1 MNKKKRYLLDDINNE
16 EFSLICI
23 NSNCENFRLAYLLN
37 KAFNSR
43 FIKSKEEVYHNK
55 YKVKF
60 QSFEWND
67 RIKGVSCYLFSNRSL
82 LVEDSAEKVGSLFE
96 IPKTKELYLIE
107 DLIDVDYILKINSG
121 INTVS
126 LVKAV
131 EKISEVSYF
140 YQPNLSQINLDLII
154 NF

>member
-1 MNKKKRYLLDDINNE
+1 MTELRSILL
-16 EFSLICI
+16 S
-23 NSNCENFRLAYLLN
+23 
-37 KAFNSR
+37 
-43 FIKSKEEVYHNK
+43 
-55 YKVKF
+55 
-60 QSFEWND
+60 
-67 RIKGVSCYLFSNRSL
+67 FSNRSL
-82 LVEDSAEKVGSLFE
+82 LVEDSGEKVGSLFD

-107 DLIDVDYILKINSG
+107 ELIDVDYILKINSG

-126 LVKAV
+126 LVKAM

>member
-1 MNKKKRYLLDDINNE
+1 MNKKKRYFLDDINQE
-16 EFSLICI
+16 EFNLICI
-23 NSNCENFRLAYLLN
+23 NSNCENYRLAYLLN
-37 KAFNSR
+37 MAFNSR
-43 FIKSKEEVYHNK
+43 FIKSKEEVYHKK

-82 LVEDSAEKVGSLFE
+82 FVEDSGEKVGSLFD

-107 DLIDVDYILKINSG
+107 ELIDVDYILKINSG

-126 LVKAV
+126 LVKAM

>member
-1 MNKKKRYLLDDINNE
+1 MNKKKRYFLDDINQE
-16 EFSLICI
+16 EFNLMCI
-23 NSNCENFRLAYLLN
+23 NSNCESYRLAYLLN
-37 KAFNSR
+37 MAFNSR
-43 FIKSKEEVYHNK
+43 FIKSKEEVYHKK

-82 LVEDSAEKVGSLFE
+82 LVEDSGEKVGSLFD

-107 DLIDVDYILKINSG
+107 ELIDVDYILKINSG

-126 LVKAV
+126 LVKV
-131 EKISEVSYF
+131 MEKISEVSYF

>member
-1 MNKKKRYLLDDINNE
+1 MNKKKRYFLDDINQE
-16 EFSLICI
+16 EFNLICI
-23 NSNCENFRLAYLLN
+23 NSNCESYRLAYLLN
-37 KAFNSR
+37 MAFNSR
-43 FIKSKEEVYHNK
+43 FIKSKEEVYHKK

-82 LVEDSAEKVGSLFE
+82 LVEDSGEKVGSLFD

-107 DLIDVDYILKINSG
+107 ELIDVDYILKINSG

-126 LVKAV
+126 LVKV
-131 EKISEVSYF
+131 MEKISEVSYF
-140 YQPNLSQINLDLII
+140 YQPNLSQTNLDLII

>member
-1 MNKKKRYLLDDINNE
+1 MNKKKRYFLDDINQE
-16 EFSLICI
+16 EFNLICI
-23 NSNCENFRLAYLLN
+23 NSNCESYRLAYLLN
-37 KAFNSR
+37 MAFNSR
-43 FIKSKEEVYHNK
+43 FIKSKEEVYHKK

-82 LVEDSAEKVGSLFE
+82 LVEDSGEKVGSLFD

-107 DLIDVDYILKINSG
+107 ELIDVDYILKINSG

-126 LVKAV
+126 LVQAM
-131 EKISEVSYF
+131 EKISDVSYF

>member
-1 MNKKKRYLLDDINNE
+1 MNKKKRYFLEDINQE
-16 EFSLICI
+16 EFNLICI
-23 NSNCENFRLAYLLN
+23 NSNCENYRLAYLLN
-37 KAFNSR
+37 AAFNSR
-43 FIKSKEEVYHNK
+43 FIKSKEEVYLNK

-82 LVEDSAEKVGSLFE
+82 LVEDNAEKDGSLFD

-121 INTVS
+121 INNVS
-126 LVKAV
+126 LIKAI

>member
-1 MNKKKRYLLDDINNE
+1 MNKKKRYFLDDINQE
-16 EFSLICI
+16 EFNLICI
-23 NSNCENFRLAYLLN
+23 NSNCESYRLAYLLN
-37 KAFNSR
+37 MAFNSR
-43 FIKSKEEVYHNK
+43 FIKSKEEVYHKK

-82 LVEDSAEKVGSLFE
+82 LVEDSGEKVGSLFD

-107 DLIDVDYILKINSG
+107 ELIDVDYILKINSG

-126 LVKAV
+126 LVKV
-131 EKISEVSYF
+131 MEKISEVSYF

>member
-1 MNKKKRYLLDDINNE
+1 MNKKKRYFLDDINNE

-37 KAFNSR
+37 MAFNSR

-60 QSFEWND
+60 KVLNGMIELREFL
-67 RIKGVSCYLFSNRSL
+67 VTFSNRSL

-140 YQPNLSQINLDLII
+140 YQLI
-154 NF
+154 

>member
-1 MNKKKRYLLDDINNE
+1 MNKKKHYFLEDINQE
-16 EFSLICI
+16 EFNLICI
-23 NSNCENFRLAYLLN
+23 NSNCENYRLAYLLN
-37 KAFNSR
+37 MAFNSR

-55 YKVKF
+55 CKAKF
-60 QSFEWND
+60 QIFEWND

-82 LVEDSAEKVGSLFE
+82 LVEDGAEKVGSLFD

-107 DLIDVDYILKINSG
+107 ELIDVDYILKINSG

-126 LVKAV
+126 LVKAM